1 MFLQQKKSN
10 LVRRI
15 MEEREACLHLRVQLS
30 LLHLS
35 QESKQLWAS
44 FTLQKQQ
51 QFKGSVNA

>member
-1 MFLQQKKSN
+1 MSTIWKSVNFYYSSFLFQEKKCN

-35 QESKQLWAS
+35 QESKQL
-44 FTLQKQQ
+44 
-51 QFKGSVNA
+51 